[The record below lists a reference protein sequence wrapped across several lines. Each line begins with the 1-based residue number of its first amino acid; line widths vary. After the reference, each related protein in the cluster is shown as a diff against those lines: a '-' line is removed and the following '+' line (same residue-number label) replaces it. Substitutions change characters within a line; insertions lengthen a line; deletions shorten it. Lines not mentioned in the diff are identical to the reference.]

1 MPQAP
6 TAVLGRTSQAEFP
19 RAFGILSLLKPL
31 ARGGR
36 SDSFVALRP
45 EGVDRLCVVHL
56 LPRDLVER
64 PGVSDGLRA
73 QASWLVARVHGNLVQ
88 TYDVGHG
95 AGRLFLL
102 NEYVEGR
109 DLATLLEEA
118 AKRSVVLPIPA
129 AVFVALEVSA
139 AIG

>member
-6 TAVLGRTSQAEFP
+6 TAVLGRTTRAEFP

-31 ARGGR
+31 ARHR
-36 SDSFVALRP
+36 RAEIYVALRP
-45 EGVDRLCVVHL
+45 EGVDRLCVVHML
-56 LPRDLVER
+56 APELVER
-64 PGVSDGLRA
+64 PGLSEGLRP

-109 DLATLLEEA
+109 DLSALLSEA
-118 AKRSVVLPIPA
+118 SKRSIVLPVP
-129 AVFVALEVSA
+129 
-139 AIG
+139 